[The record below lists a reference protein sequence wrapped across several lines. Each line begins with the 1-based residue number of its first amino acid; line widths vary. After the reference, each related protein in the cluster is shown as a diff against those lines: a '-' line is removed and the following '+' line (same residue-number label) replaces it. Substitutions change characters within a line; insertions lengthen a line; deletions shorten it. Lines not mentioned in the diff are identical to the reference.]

1 MGAWKKGRLLKGLA
15 SSFELPED
23 VILDLARITIVGD
36 REIFIENHQGILAY
50 GPDRIRIR
58 VKRGEIIITGE
69 RLKIDSLLATEL
81 VAIGRIEGVQ
91 FDRQRE

>member
-1 MGAWKKGRLLKGLA
+1 MGTWKKGRLLKGLA

-36 REIFIENHQGILAY
+36 REIFIEKPPGILAY
-50 GPDRIRIR
+50 GLIDPYSGE
-58 VKRGEIIITGE
+58 VGEIIITGE